1 MKRTIIEQFWF
12 FLRKQTEDTQNDVTI
27 SENKNEYIRKSQHI

>member
-1 MKRTIIEQFWF
+1 MKRTVIEQFWF

>member
-1 MKRTIIEQFWF
+1 MKRTVIEQFWF
-12 FLRKQTEDTQNDVTI
+12 FLRKQTEDTQKDVTI